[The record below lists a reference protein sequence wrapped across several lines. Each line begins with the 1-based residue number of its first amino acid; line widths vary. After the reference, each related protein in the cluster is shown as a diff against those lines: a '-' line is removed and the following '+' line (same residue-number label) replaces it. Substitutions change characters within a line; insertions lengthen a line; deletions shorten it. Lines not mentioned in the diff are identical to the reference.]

1 MKRFTRR
8 RIFFQKFRPGGG
20 PRLAALALAVV
31 LASAPVLAE
40 SAEGADA
47 ALARAREM
55 LAAGRL
61 YPAEQAAR
69 DAIEQQPDRAD
80 AHRLLGQI
88 LVRRRKPALAV
99 GEFER
104 AAELAPQTRGLD
116 RELGLARFDA
126 GDFDGAR
133 VAIGRALASDPEDA
147 LLHLRFGQCEMA
159 LERPER
165 AVPEFERA
173 ARHPELREV
182 AQSHLAAANEAVRAR
197 EAGSVARA
205 PYDSRPALP
214 GAFERAID
222 KPWRLTAGAGLLYD
236 SNVRR
241 PELDAES
248 GEGDGAGQFD
258 LGASYELPVRDWF
271 DLQAGYDFYQ
281 SLYFEEDEFDL
292 QSHTFRIASARQLG
306 ASSDASLAYL
316 YSLNTLHGRHFLDYH
331 EVRPAVGFSPTPWW
345 YASAAPALRIK
356 RFHGDSDR
364 NAEQPVIGTMQL
376 FALGSWERHLL
387 LGIDG
392 EFENADGRQFDYD
405 GFTALAGL
413 KLPIPIVERRWRLDL
428 RYRYRHRDYADSS
441 STISTSRP
449 FSVGKRE
456 DRIHSG
462 RARLEI
468 PIAPYFAF
476 RVEYEYED
484 ATSNL
489 PSADYT
495 AHTIGGS
502 LRFEL

>member
-1 MKRFTRR
+1 VKRFTHRD
-8 RIFFQKFRPGGG
+8 FFFEKFRPGGG
-20 PRLAALALAVV
+20 PRLAALAFAVV
-31 LASAPVLAE
+31 LASAPALAE
-40 SAEGADA
+40 SAAGADA

-55 LAAGRL
+55 LAAGQL

-69 DAIEQQPDRAD
+69 DAIEREPDRAD

-99 GEFER
+99 AELER
-104 AAELAPQTRGLD
+104 AAELAPQTPGLD

-126 GDFDGAR
+126 GDFEGAR

-147 LLHLRFGQCEMA
+147 LLHLRLGQCEMA
-159 LERPER
+159 QGRPER

-173 ARHPELREV
+173 ARDPELREV
-182 AQSHLAAANEAVRAR
+182 AQSHLAAANEEGRAR
-197 EAGSVARA
+197 EDGSLASA
-205 PYDSRPALP
+205 PDSRPALP

-241 PELDAES
+241 PELDTES
-248 GEGDGAGQFD
+248 GEGDGAGQFEAA
-258 LGASYELPVRDWF
+258 ASYELPVRNWF

-281 SLYFEEDEFDL
+281 SLYFDLHEFDL
-292 QSHTFRIASARQLG
+292 QSHMFRVAASRQLTPKT
-306 ASSDASLAYL
+306 DASLAYL
-316 YSLNTLHGRHFLDYH
+316 YSLNRLDDHHFLDYH

-356 RFHGDSDR
+356 RFFGDSLDR
-364 NAEQPVIGTMQL
+364 DRDAETPVIGTLQL

-392 EFENADGRQFDYD
+392 EFENADGRQFDYN
-405 GFTALAGL
+405 GFSALAGL

-428 RYRYRHRDYADSS
+428 RYRYRHRDYQAGNSS
-441 STISTSRP
+441 P
-449 FSVGKRE
+449 FGTRE

-468 PIAPYFAF
+468 PIAPYTAF